1 MGKVGKVGFHGGV
14 LQKEQRQNICWITT
28 VYPLHANS
36 SNSPEFA
43 VASNQ
48 AIVLLRGILTNTV
61 AIKQK
66 QLHCKLALPDDIYRY
81 HSTPNKF
88 VGMQQ

>member
-1 MGKVGKVGFHGGV
+1 MGKVGKVGFDVEV

-36 SNSPEFA
+36 SNSPELA
-43 VASNQ
+43 VSSNQ
-48 AIVLLRGILTNTV
+48 PIALLKGILTNTI

-66 QLHCKLALPDDIYRY
+66 QLHYKLVLPEDIYCNQ
-81 HSTPNKF
+81 SAPNKF
-88 VGMQQ
+88 VGMQ